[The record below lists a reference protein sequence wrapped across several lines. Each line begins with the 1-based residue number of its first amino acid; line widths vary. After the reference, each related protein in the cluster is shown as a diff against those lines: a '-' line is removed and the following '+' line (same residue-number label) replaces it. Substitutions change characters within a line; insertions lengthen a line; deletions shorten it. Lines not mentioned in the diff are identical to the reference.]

1 MIKMLKKLKDSRG
14 SLSTVTSV
22 TLGEVL
28 YGVIAAVLFAVLLLI
43 SFRPRINFRE
53 KQPVDIVLFGDSV
66 FGEIRDEEAIPAR
79 LQEMLG
85 KSVYNGAFGGTC
97 AARIEDQRPLDYT
110 RGLFSLAELAKSVES
125 GDFGAQQSVIMRE
138 SNTGYFAEVVDGL
151 DAIDFSR
158 VGIFVIQ
165 QGLNDYHAGVPIEDQ
180 EDPYDEYTFAGAVRS
195 AVRFFRRVNP
205 GARIL
210 IVTPTYTWYTMNG
223 KTCEEIDNGGG
234 ILEDYVNAEL
244 RLAEELD
251 LEVVDVYH
259 DLYPHETWEDWQIC
273 SRDGLHPNETGRKM
287 LAEKIAEA
295 LLRQGQTGR
304 SR

>member
-1 MIKMLKKLKDSRG
+1 MQGKEIRQKI
-14 SLSTVTSV
+14 
-22 TLGEVL
+22 L
-28 YGVIAAVLFAVLLLI
+28 YSVIAAALFAVLFLI

-53 KQPVDIVLFGDSV
+53 RQPVDIVLFGDSV
-66 FGEIRDEEAIPAR
+66 FGEIRDEEAIPVR

-85 KSVYNGAFGGTC
+85 KSVYNGAFSGTC
-97 AARIEDQRPLDYT
+97 AAKIEDQRPLDYT

-138 SNTGYFAEVVDGL
+138 SNTEYFAEVVDGL

-158 VGIFVIQ
+158 VEIFVIQ
-165 QGLNDYHAGVPIEDQ
+165 QGLNDYHAGVPIENQ
-180 EDPYDEYTFAGAVRS
+180 ENPYDEYTFAGAVRS
-195 AVRFFRRVNP
+195 AVRSFRKANP

-210 IVTPTYTWYTMNG
+210 IVTPIYTWYTMSG
-223 KTCEEIDNGGG
+223 KTCEEADNGGG

-259 DLYPHETWEDWQIC
+259 DFYPHETWEDWQIC

-287 LAEKIAEA
+287 LAETIAEA